1 MKPVAASVL
10 GVPGGMADKRGGNAL
25 PLMLTGDRG
34 VEDEGVVASV
44 PRHIDEADQALSSL
58 PRPAW
63 PSIRSPEVGQSPGSV
78 PARCRPVFHLKKVM
92 KLGPRQGG
100 MVLGSRTQRGGRA
113 RI

>member
-100 MVLGSRTQRGGRA
+100 MVLGSHT
-113 RI
+113 